1 MVTNFYEEWRDK
13 TLEFSKL
20 YSDGSYYSYEIEG
33 ETVTRTS
40 VILAFSDGID
50 EPVKKIIYPD
60 LNFDQKEWVVKA
72 TDLWRI
78 TFRASSL

>member
-1 MVTNFYEEWRDK
+1 MVTNFHEEWKDK

-33 ETVTRTS
+33 ERVTRTS

-60 LNFDQKEWVVKA
+60 LNFDQKEWDVKEQ
-72 TDLWRI
+72 L
-78 TFRASSL
+78 F